1 MRDFR
6 SFWTSGLLW
15 ASRVN
20 FKGLGFKAPKTFK
33 GLTAVTTSSGFVISR
48 FSAAMRGIQL
58 GCLQSLLK
66 GRDGGGRGQGLL
78 GERER
83 DTYICIYIYVSG
95 TFAYN
100 VLIPLGGVYYRYSRD
115 RFR

>member
-20 FKGLGFKAPKTFK
+20 FKGLGFKALKTFK

-58 GCLQSLLK
+58 GCLQSLL
-66 GRDGGGRGQGLL
+66 RGGRRGEGSGLTW
-78 GERER
+78 RER
-83 DTYICIYIYVSG
+83 YIYM
-95 TFAYN
+95 YIHICLRN
-100 VLIPLGGVYYRYSRD
+100 LCI
-115 RFR
+115 